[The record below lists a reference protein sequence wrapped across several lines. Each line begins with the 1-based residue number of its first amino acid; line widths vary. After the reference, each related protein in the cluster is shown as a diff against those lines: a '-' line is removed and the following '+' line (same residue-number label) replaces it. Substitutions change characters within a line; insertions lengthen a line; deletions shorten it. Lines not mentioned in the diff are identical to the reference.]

1 MLPLPLR
8 QLIPYQHHKAKEK
21 MTKLVTDKFKTHMAA
36 QFIESVSES
45 SNSLYYVFTG
55 ETLPF
60 TDDNTPPAPTDS
72 TFGVHNDVY
81 DNLLF
86 GKKISASDVK
96 HMIRRVNWQ
105 SGNTYSAYSYT
116 STSQATDNFYAI
128 SEESGNYAVFKCL
141 DNNGGAAANDQP
153 LFSETAADD
162 EFYQTNDKYVWKLMY
177 NISASDWSKF
187 ATNDF
192 APVIPDANVS
202 ANAVS
207 GSIEAIIINNGGA
220 RYNAHANGTFKE
232 ISVAGNTLIHGLQSE
247 NVTLSANTDFYKN
260 STIYIRSGTGSGQAR
275 NISEY
280 IVTGSERRVLINP
293 AFTTLPDT
301 TSVFEIGPALTIKGD
316 GDDAVVIATIDTTAN
331 SIATIEIVNRGS
343 GYSFA
348 DVIISSNGDNTVAAN
363 LTPSLSPPGG
373 HGSDVINELYASR
386 AGVSVTYAN
395 NESNTIPTTN
405 DYRSVGILKDPLF
418 ANVELTL
425 TTSTASSFLDGETVI
440 HYVPQSSNMLLRS
453 YTYTLSRYQTL
464 TVNTSTM
471 TGFTTG
477 KKISSDTKGA
487 EIIASSANTI
497 HIRLNEGSAAF
508 IASDMI
514 GNNTITETVSSVSA
528 AQPPVVVTASAH
540 GLANGAAVSFHDLNG
555 TALDDDDA
563 ATVYYV
569 KPLNTTAF
577 SVFVDSGLATPF
589 DNSGNTT
596 ASSGFVT
603 NGLEIKDIHLAVFTH
618 TGTNVPISGKDDA
631 GNAFGFSSNLPL
643 TSIAKRN
650 TLDVA
655 HTKNTTAVTLTD
667 ITLVP
672 ASDVI
677 TIEVYTSAE
686 TVTLPDY
693 IGRTTAEVS
702 NRTGDVLRLR
712 NIRGDFATGHKI
724 KGLTSGTIAEIEAI
738 DRSFTTFNQ
747 LTEMAVQIVDV
758 GIGDVAKGV
767 SDTGFAIDQ
776 FVTQDQ
782 GTAGPVQNPDD
793 GTTYAH
799 GTVFAVSN
807 TITRFVDSVTA
818 ANPAVVKTTVAHGY
832 SNGMV
837 ATFSSLNGSIFANTI
852 PTYYIGTINT
862 TAFSVY
868 SDAALSTA
876 IDNSANSAANTGTII
891 GSGIGSLGANAYR
904 TFFLSNVKGIF
915 GVSDDAS
922 GVANTFVSNTANGGT
937 GASAKITSRID
948 GDLVDNSGEVIYI
961 ENMSPIARSN
971 DQSEKVRIILEF

>member
-1 MLPLPLR
+1 
-8 QLIPYQHHKAKEK
+8 
-21 MTKLVTDKFKTHMAA
+21 MAA

-60 TDDNTPPAPTDS
+60 ADDNVPPVPTNS

-86 GKKISASDVK
+86 GKKIASDDVK

-105 SGNTYSAYSYT
+105 SGNTYPAYSYA
-116 STSQATDNFYAI
+116 STTLETDNFYAI

-141 DNNGGAAANDQP
+141 DNNGGVAANDQP

-192 APVIPDANVS
+192 APVIPNANVS
-202 ANAVS
+202 ANAVN
-207 GSIEAIIINNGGA
+207 GSIEAIIINSGGA

-232 ISVAGNTLIHGLQSE
+232 ISVAGNTLIHGLQSSST
-247 NVTLSANTDFYKN
+247 TLSANTDFYKN
-260 STIYIRSGTGSGQAR
+260 STLYVRSGTGAGQAR

-301 TSVFEIGPALTIKGD
+301 TSVFEIAPGLTIKGD
-316 GDDAVVIATIDTTAN
+316 GDDAVAIATIDTTAN
-331 SIATIEIVNRGS
+331 SISTVEIVNRGS

-348 DVIISSNGDNTVAAN
+348 DVIISSNGDSTVAAN

-373 HGSDVINELYASR
+373 HGSDAINELYASR
-386 AGVSVTYAN
+386 AGISVTYAN

-405 DYRSVGILKDPLF
+405 DYRSVGIIKDPLF

-440 HYVPQSSNMLLRS
+440 HYVPQSSNTLLRS
-453 YTYTLSRYQTL
+453 YSYTLSRYQTL

-477 KKISSDTKGA
+477 NKISSDAKGA

-508 IASDMI
+508 AVSDMI
-514 GNNTITETVSSVSA
+514 GNNTITETVSSISA

-540 GLANGAAVSFHDLNG
+540 GLANAAAVSFHDLNG

-569 KPLNTTAF
+569 KPSNTTAF
-577 SVFVDSGLATPF
+577 SVFTDTGLATPF

-603 NGLEIKDIHLAVFTH
+603 NGLEVKDIHLASFTH
-618 TGTNVPISGKDDA
+618 TGNNDPISGKDDA

-650 TLDVA
+650 TLAVA
-655 HTKNTTAVTLTD
+655 HTKTTTAATLTD

-677 TIEVYTSAE
+677 EIEIYTSAE

-702 NRTGDVLRLR
+702 NRAGDVLRLR

-724 KGLTSGTIAEIEAI
+724 KGLTSGIEAEIEAI

-747 LTEMAVQIVDV
+747 LTEMAVQIVDA
-758 GIGDVAKGV
+758 GTGDPGVAN
-767 SDTGFAIDQ
+767 TGFTIDQ

-782 GTAGPVQNPDD
+782 GTAGPVQT
-793 GTTYAH
+793 GTTTYAH

-837 ATFSSLNGSIFANTI
+837 AAFSSLNGSIFANTVPI
-852 PTYYIGTINT
+852 YYIGTINT

-876 IDNSANSAANTGTII
+876 FDNSANSAANTGTII
-891 GSGIGSLGANAYR
+891 ASGIGTVGASAYR

-915 GVSDDAS
+915 GVSDDAA
-922 GVANTFVSNTANGGT
+922 GVVNTFVSNTASGGT

-961 ENMSPIARSN
+961 ENMSPVARSD

>member
-1 MLPLPLR
+1 
-8 QLIPYQHHKAKEK
+8 
-21 MTKLVTDKFKTHMAA
+21 MAA

-60 TDDNTPPAPTDS
+60 ADDNVPPVPTNS

-86 GKKISASDVK
+86 GKKIASDDVK

-105 SGNTYSAYSYT
+105 SGNTYPAYSYA
-116 STSQATDNFYAI
+116 STTLETDNFYAI

-141 DNNGGAAANDQP
+141 DNNGGVAANDQP

-192 APVIPDANVS
+192 APVIPNANVS

-207 GSIEAIIINNGGA
+207 GSIEAIIINSGGA

-232 ISVAGNTLIHGLQSE
+232 ISVAGNTLIHGLQSSS
-247 NVTLSANTDFYKN
+247 VTLSANTDFYKN
-260 STIYIRSGTGSGQAR
+260 STLYVRSGTGAGQAR

-301 TSVFEIGPALTIKGD
+301 TSVFEIAPGLTIKGD
-316 GDDAVVIATIDTTAN
+316 GDDAVAIATIDTTAN
-331 SIATIEIVNRGS
+331 SISTVEIVNRGS

-348 DVIISSNGDNTVAAN
+348 DVIISSNGDSTVAAN

-373 HGSDVINELYASR
+373 HGSDAINELYASR
-386 AGVSVTYAN
+386 AGISVTYAN

-405 DYRSVGILKDPLF
+405 DYRSVGIIKDPLF

-440 HYVPQSSNMLLRS
+440 HYVPQSSNTLLRS
-453 YTYTLSRYQTL
+453 YSYTLSRYQTL

-477 KKISSDTKGA
+477 NKISSDTKGA

-508 IASDMI
+508 AVSDMI
-514 GNNTITETVSSVSA
+514 GNNTITETVSSISA

-540 GLANGAAVSFHDLNG
+540 GLANAAAVSFHDLNG

-569 KPLNTTAF
+569 KPSNTTAF
-577 SVFVDSGLATPF
+577 SVFTDTGLATPF

-603 NGLEIKDIHLAVFTH
+603 NGLEVKDIHLASFTH
-618 TGTNVPISGKDDA
+618 TGNNDPISGKDDA

-650 TLDVA
+650 TLAVA
-655 HTKNTTAVTLTD
+655 HTKTTTAATLTD

-677 TIEVYTSAE
+677 EIEIYTSAE

-702 NRTGDVLRLR
+702 NRAGDVLRLR

-724 KGLTSGTIAEIEAI
+724 KGLTSGIEAEIEAI

-747 LTEMAVQIVDV
+747 LTEMAVQIVDA
-758 GIGDVAKGV
+758 GTGDPGVAN
-767 SDTGFAIDQ
+767 TGFTIDQ

-782 GTAGPVQNPDD
+782 GTAGPVQT
-793 GTTYAH
+793 GTTTYAH

-837 ATFSSLNGSIFANTI
+837 AAFSSLNGSIFANTVPI
-852 PTYYIGTINT
+852 YYIGTINT

-876 IDNSANSAANTGTII
+876 FDNSANSAANTGTII
-891 GSGIGSLGANAYR
+891 ASGIGTVGASAYR

-915 GVSDDAS
+915 GVSDDAA
-922 GVANTFVSNTANGGT
+922 GVVNTFVSNTASGGT

-961 ENMSPIARSN
+961 ENMSPVARSD

>member
-1 MLPLPLR
+1 
-8 QLIPYQHHKAKEK
+8 
-21 MTKLVTDKFKTHMAA
+21 MAA

-60 TDDNTPPAPTDS
+60 ADDNVPPVPTNS

-86 GKKISASDVK
+86 GKKIASDDVK

-105 SGNTYSAYSYT
+105 SGNTYPAYSYA
-116 STSQATDNFYAI
+116 STSQATDNFYVI

-202 ANAVS
+202 ANAVN
-207 GSIEAIIINNGGA
+207 GSIEAIIINSGGA

-232 ISVAGNTLIHGLQSE
+232 ISVAGNTLIHGLQSSS
-247 NVTLSANTDFYKN
+247 VTLSANTDFYKN
-260 STIYIRSGTGSGQAR
+260 STLYVRSGTGAGQAT
-275 NISEY
+275 NVSEY

-316 GDDAVVIATIDTTAN
+316 GDDAVAIATIDTTAN
-331 SIATIEIVNRGS
+331 SISTVEIVNRGS

-348 DVIISSNGDNTVAAN
+348 DVIISSNGDSTVAAN

-386 AGVSVTYAN
+386 AGISVTYAN

-405 DYRSVGILKDPLF
+405 DYRSVGIIKDPLF

-440 HYVPQSSNMLLRS
+440 HYVPQSSNTLLRS
-453 YTYTLSRYQTL
+453 YSYTLSRYQTL

-477 KKISSDTKGA
+477 NKISSDAKGA

-508 IASDMI
+508 AASDMI
-514 GNNTITETVSSVSA
+514 GNNTITETVSSISA

-540 GLANGAAVSFHDLNG
+540 GLANAAAVSFHDLNG

-569 KPLNTTAF
+569 KPSNTTAF
-577 SVFVDSGLATPF
+577 SVFTDTGLATPF
-589 DNSGNTT
+589 DNSGNTA

-603 NGLEIKDIHLAVFTH
+603 SGQEIKDIHLAVFTH
-618 TGTNVPISGKDDA
+618 TGNNDPISGKDDA

-650 TLDVA
+650 TLAVA
-655 HTKNTTAVTLTD
+655 HTKTTTAATLTD

-677 TIEVYTSAE
+677 EIEIYTSAE

-702 NRTGDVLRLR
+702 NRAGDVLRLR

-724 KGLTSGTIAEIEAI
+724 KGLTSGIEAEIEAI

-747 LTEMAVQIVDV
+747 LTEMAVQIVDA
-758 GIGDVAKGV
+758 GTGDPGVAN
-767 SDTGFAIDQ
+767 TGFTIDQ

-782 GTAGPVQNPDD
+782 GTAGPVQT
-793 GTTYAH
+793 GTTTYAH

-837 ATFSSLNGSIFANTI
+837 AAFSSLNGSIFANTVPI
-852 PTYYIGTINT
+852 YYIGTINT

-876 IDNSANSAANTGTII
+876 FDNSANSAANTGTII
-891 GSGIGSLGANAYR
+891 ASGIGTVGASAYR

-915 GVSDDAS
+915 GVSDDAA
-922 GVANTFVSNTANGGT
+922 GVVNTFVSNTASGGT

-961 ENMSPIARSN
+961 ENMSPVARSD

>member
-1 MLPLPLR
+1 MLPLLLR
-8 QLIPYQHHKAKEK
+8 QLIPYPHHKAKKK
-21 MTKLVTDKFKTHMAA
+21 MTKLVTNKFKTHMAA

-60 TDDNTPPAPTDS
+60 ADDSTPPVPTNS

-86 GKKISASDVK
+86 GKKIASDDVK

-105 SGNTYSAYSYT
+105 SGNTYPAYSYV
-116 STSQATDNFYAI
+116 STSQATDNFYVI

-192 APVIPDANVS
+192 APVIPNANVS

-207 GSIEAIIINNGGA
+207 GSIEAIIINSGGA

-232 ISVAGNTLIHGLQSE
+232 ISVAGNTLIHGLQSSS
-247 NVTLSANTDFYKN
+247 VTLSANTDFYKN
-260 STIYIRSGTGSGQAR
+260 STLYVRSGTGAGQAT
-275 NISEY
+275 NVSEY

-331 SIATIEIVNRGS
+331 SISTVEIVNRGS

-348 DVIISSNGDNTVAAN
+348 DVIISSNGDSTVAAN

-386 AGVSVTYAN
+386 AGISVTYAN

-405 DYRSVGILKDPLF
+405 DYRSVGIIKDPLF

-440 HYVPQSSNMLLRS
+440 HYVPQSSNTLLRS
-453 YTYTLSRYQTL
+453 YSYTLSRYQTL

-477 KKISSDTKGA
+477 NKISSDAKGA

-508 IASDMI
+508 AASDMI
-514 GNNTITETVSSVSA
+514 GNNTITETVSSISA

-540 GLANGAAVSFHDLNG
+540 GLANAAAVSFHDLNG

-569 KPLNTTAF
+569 KPSNTTAF
-577 SVFVDSGLATPF
+577 SVYTDTGLATPF

-603 NGLEIKDIHLAVFTH
+603 NGLEVKDIHLAAFTH
-618 TGTNVPISGKDDA
+618 TGNNDPISGKDDG

-650 TLDVA
+650 TLAVA
-655 HTKNTTAVTLTD
+655 HTKTTTAATLTD

-677 TIEVYTSAE
+677 EIEIYTSAE
-686 TVTLPDY
+686 TVILPDY

-702 NRTGDVLRLR
+702 NRAGDVLRLR

-724 KGLTSGTIAEIEAI
+724 KGLTSGIEAEIEAI

-747 LTEMAVQIVDV
+747 LTEMAVQIVDA
-758 GIGDVAKGV
+758 GTGDPGVAN
-767 SDTGFAIDQ
+767 TGFTIDQ

-782 GTAGPVQNPDD
+782 GIAGPVQADD

-807 TITRFVDSVTA
+807 TITRFVNSITV

-837 ATFSSLNGSIFANTI
+837 AAFSSLNGSIFANTVPI
-852 PTYYIGTINT
+852 YYIGTINT

-876 IDNSANSAANTGTII
+876 FDNSANSAANTGTII
-891 GSGIGSLGANAYR
+891 ASGIGTVGASAYR

-915 GVSDDAS
+915 GVSDDAA
-922 GVANTFVSNTANGGT
+922 GVVNTFVSNTASGGT

-961 ENMSPIARSN
+961 ENMSPVARSD

>member
-1 MLPLPLR
+1 
-8 QLIPYQHHKAKEK
+8 
-21 MTKLVTDKFKTHMAA
+21 MAA

-60 TDDNTPPAPTDS
+60 ADDNVPPVPTNS

-86 GKKISASDVK
+86 GKKIASDDVK

-105 SGNTYSAYSYT
+105 SGNTYPAYSYA
-116 STSQATDNFYAI
+116 STTLETDNFYAI

-202 ANAVS
+202 ANAVN
-207 GSIEAIIINNGGA
+207 GSIEAIIINSGGA

-232 ISVAGNTLIHGLQSE
+232 ISVAGNTLIHGLQSSS
-247 NVTLSANTDFYKN
+247 VTLSANTDFYKN
-260 STIYIRSGTGSGQAR
+260 STLYVRSGTGAGQAT
-275 NISEY
+275 NVSEY

-316 GDDAVVIATIDTTAN
+316 GDDAVAIATIDTTAN
-331 SIATIEIVNRGS
+331 SISTVEIVNRGS

-348 DVIISSNGDNTVAAN
+348 DVIISSNGDSTVAAN

-373 HGSDVINELYASR
+373 HGSDAINELYASR
-386 AGVSVTYAN
+386 AGISVTYAN

-405 DYRSVGILKDPLF
+405 DYRSVGIIKDPLF

-440 HYVPQSSNMLLRS
+440 HYVPQSSNTLLRS
-453 YTYTLSRYQTL
+453 YSYTLSRYQTL

-477 KKISSDTKGA
+477 NKISSDAKGA

-508 IASDMI
+508 AASDMI
-514 GNNTITETVSSVSA
+514 GNNTITETVSSISA

-540 GLANGAAVSFHDLNG
+540 GLANAAAVSFHDLNG

-569 KPLNTTAF
+569 KPSNTTAF
-577 SVFVDSGLATPF
+577 SVYTDTGLATPF
-589 DNSGNTT
+589 DNSGNTA

-603 NGLEIKDIHLAVFTH
+603 SGQEIKDIHLAVFTH
-618 TGTNVPISGKDDA
+618 TGNNDPISGKDDA

-650 TLDVA
+650 TLAVA
-655 HTKNTTAVTLTD
+655 HTKTTTAATLTD

-677 TIEVYTSAE
+677 EIEIYTSAE

-702 NRTGDVLRLR
+702 NRAGDVLRLR

-724 KGLTSGTIAEIEAI
+724 KGLTSGIEAEIEAI

-747 LTEMAVQIVDV
+747 LTEMAVQIVDA
-758 GIGDVAKGV
+758 GTGNPGVAN
-767 SDTGFAIDQ
+767 TGFTIDQ

-782 GTAGPVQNPDD
+782 GTAGPVQT
-793 GTTYAH
+793 GTTTYAH

-837 ATFSSLNGSIFANTI
+837 AAFSSLNGSIFANTVPI
-852 PTYYIGTINT
+852 YYIGTINT

-868 SDAALSTA
+868 SDAELSTA
-876 IDNSANSAANTGTII
+876 INNSANSAANTGTII
-891 GSGIGSLGANAYR
+891 ASGIGTVGASAYR

-915 GVSDDAS
+915 GVSDDAA
-922 GVANTFVSNTANGGT
+922 GVVNTFVSNTASGGT

-961 ENMSPIARSN
+961 ENMSPVARSD

>member
-8 QLIPYQHHKAKEK
+8 QLIPYPHHKAKKK

-86 GKKISASDVK
+86 GKKIASDDVK
-96 HMIRRVNWQ
+96 HMIRRINWQ

-177 NISASDWSKF
+177 NISAADWSKF

-192 APVIPDANVS
+192 APVILDANVS

-207 GSIEAIIINNGGA
+207 GSIEAIIINSGGA
-220 RYNAHANGTFKE
+220 NYNAHANGTFKE
-232 ISVAGNTLIHGLQSE
+232 ISVAGNTLLHALESSS
-247 NVTLSANTDFYKN
+247 VTLSANTDFYKN
-260 STIYIRSGTGSGQAR
+260 SVIYVRSGTGAGQAR
-275 NISEY
+275 NIGEY
-280 IVTGSERRVLINP
+280 IVTGSERRVLLTN

-301 TSVFEIGPALTIKGD
+301 SSVFEIGPALTVKGD
-316 GDDAVVIATIDTTAN
+316 GDDAVAIATIDTSAN
-331 SIATIEIVNRGS
+331 SISTVEIVNRGS

-348 DVIISSNGDNTVAAN
+348 DVIISSNGDSITAAN

-373 HGSDVINELYASR
+373 HGSDAINELYASR

-405 DYRSVGILKDPLF
+405 DYRSVGIIKDPLF

-440 HYVPQSSNMLLRS
+440 HYVPQSSNTLLRS

-471 TGFTTG
+471 TGFTAG
-477 KKISSDTKGA
+477 NRISADTKGGM
-487 EIIASSANTI
+487 IIGSAANTI
-497 HIRLNEGSAAF
+497 HVRLNEGSAAF
-508 IASDMI
+508 ATSDMI
-514 GNNTITETVSSVSA
+514 GNNTITETVSSISA
-528 AQPPVVVTASAH
+528 ATPPVVVTASAH
-540 GLANGAAVSFHDLNG
+540 GFTNAAAISFHDLNG

-563 ATVYYV
+563 ATVYYA
-569 KPLNTTAF
+569 KPSNTTAF
-577 SVFVDSGLATPF
+577 SVYTDTGLSTPF
-589 DNSGNTT
+589 NNSGNTT

-603 NGLEIKDIHLAVFTH
+603 NGLEIKDIQLVAFTH
-618 TGTNVPISGKDDA
+618 TGNNDPISGRDDA
-631 GNAFGFSSNLPL
+631 NNTFGFSSNLPL

-650 TLDVA
+650 GVAVA
-655 HTKNTTAVTLTD
+655 HTKTTTAATLTD

-677 TIEVYTSAE
+677 TVEVYTSAE
-686 TVTLPDY
+686 TVTLPDF
-693 IGRTTAEVS
+693 IGRTTGEVS
-702 NRTGDVLRLR
+702 NRAGDVLRLR

-724 KGLTSGTIAEIEAI
+724 KGLTSGIEAEIEAI

-758 GIGDVAKGV
+758 GTGDTGVAN
-767 SDTGFAIDQ
+767 TGFAIDQ

-782 GTAGPVQNPDD
+782 GTAGPVQAAD
-793 GTTYAH
+793 GSTFAH
-799 GTVFAVSN
+799 GLIFAVSN
-807 TITRFVDSVTA
+807 TITRFVDSITA

-837 ATFSSLNGSIFANTI
+837 ATFSSLNGSVFANTV
-852 PTYYIGTINT
+852 PVYYIGTINT

-891 GSGIGSLGANAYR
+891 GSGIGTVGASAYR
-904 TFFLSNVKGIF
+904 TFFLSNVKGTF

-922 GVANTFVSNTANGGT
+922 GVVNTFVSNTANGGT

>member
-1 MLPLPLR
+1 
-8 QLIPYQHHKAKEK
+8 
-21 MTKLVTDKFKTHMAA
+21 MAA

-60 TDDNTPPAPTDS
+60 ADDNVPPVPTNS

-86 GKKISASDVK
+86 GKKIASDDVK

-105 SGNTYSAYSYT
+105 SGNTYPAYSYA
-116 STSQATDNFYAI
+116 STTLETDNFYAI

-192 APVIPDANVS
+192 APVIPNANVS

-207 GSIEAIIINNGGA
+207 GSIEAIIINSGGA

-232 ISVAGNTLIHGLQSE
+232 ISVAGNTLIHGLQSSS
-247 NVTLSANTDFYKN
+247 VTLSANTDFYKN
-260 STIYIRSGTGSGQAR
+260 STLYVRSGTGAGQAR

-301 TSVFEIGPALTIKGD
+301 TSVFEIAPGLTIKGD
-316 GDDAVVIATIDTTAN
+316 GDDAVAIATIDTTAN
-331 SIATIEIVNRGS
+331 SISTVEIVNRGS

-348 DVIISSNGDNTVAAN
+348 DVIISSNGDSTVAAN

-373 HGSDVINELYASR
+373 HGSDAINELYASR
-386 AGVSVTYAN
+386 AGISVTYAN

-405 DYRSVGILKDPLF
+405 DYRSVGIIKDPLF

-440 HYVPQSSNMLLRS
+440 HYVPQSSNTLLRS
-453 YTYTLSRYQTL
+453 YSYTLSRYQTL

-477 KKISSDTKGA
+477 NKISSDAKGA

-508 IASDMI
+508 AASDMI
-514 GNNTITETVSSVSA
+514 GNNTITETVSSISA

-540 GLANGAAVSFHDLNG
+540 GLANAAAVSFHDLNG

-569 KPLNTTAF
+569 KPSNTTAF
-577 SVFVDSGLATPF
+577 SVFTDTGLATPF
-589 DNSGNTT
+589 DNIGNTT

-603 NGLEIKDIHLAVFTH
+603 NGLEVKDIHLAAFTH
-618 TGTNVPISGKDDA
+618 TGNNDPISGKDDA

-650 TLDVA
+650 TLAVA
-655 HTKNTTAVTLTD
+655 HTKTTTAATLTD

-677 TIEVYTSAE
+677 EIEIYTSAE

-702 NRTGDVLRLR
+702 NRAGDVLRLR

-724 KGLTSGTIAEIEAI
+724 KGLTSGIEAEIEAI

-747 LTEMAVQIVDV
+747 LTEMAVQIVDA
-758 GIGDVAKGV
+758 GTGDPGVAN
-767 SDTGFAIDQ
+767 TGFTIDQ

-782 GTAGPVQNPDD
+782 GTAGPVQT
-793 GTTYAH
+793 GTTTYAH

-837 ATFSSLNGSIFANTI
+837 AAFSSLNGSIFANTVPI
-852 PTYYIGTINT
+852 YYIGTINT

-876 IDNSANSAANTGTII
+876 FDNSANSAANTGTII
-891 GSGIGSLGANAYR
+891 ASGIGTVGASAYR

-915 GVSDDAS
+915 GVSDDAA
-922 GVANTFVSNTANGGT
+922 GVVNTFVSNTASGGT

-961 ENMSPIARSN
+961 ENMSPVARSD

>member
-1 MLPLPLR
+1 
-8 QLIPYQHHKAKEK
+8 
-21 MTKLVTDKFKTHMAA
+21 MAA

-60 TDDNTPPAPTDS
+60 ADDNVPPVPTNS

-86 GKKISASDVK
+86 GKKIASDDVK

-105 SGNTYSAYSYT
+105 SGNTYPAYSYA
-116 STSQATDNFYAI
+116 STTLETDNFYAI

-202 ANAVS
+202 ANAVN
-207 GSIEAIIINNGGA
+207 GSIEAIIINSGGA

-232 ISVAGNTLIHGLQSE
+232 ISVAGNTLIHGLQSSS
-247 NVTLSANTDFYKN
+247 VTLSANTDFYKN
-260 STIYIRSGTGSGQAR
+260 STLYVRSGTGAGQAR

-301 TSVFEIGPALTIKGD
+301 TSVFEIAPGLTIKGD
-316 GDDAVVIATIDTTAN
+316 GDDAVAIATIDTTAN
-331 SIATIEIVNRGS
+331 SISTVEIVNRGS

-348 DVIISSNGDNTVAAN
+348 DVIISSNGDSTVAAN

-373 HGSDVINELYASR
+373 HGFDAINELYASR
-386 AGVSVTYAN
+386 AGISVTYAN

-405 DYRSVGILKDPLF
+405 DYRSVGIIKDPLF

-440 HYVPQSSNMLLRS
+440 HYVPQSSNTLLRS
-453 YTYTLSRYQTL
+453 YSYTLSRYQTL

-477 KKISSDTKGA
+477 NKISSDAKGA

-508 IASDMI
+508 TASDMI
-514 GNNTITETVSSVSA
+514 GNNTITETVSSISA

-540 GLANGAAVSFHDLNG
+540 GLANAAAVSFHDLNG

-569 KPLNTTAF
+569 KPSNTTAF
-577 SVFVDSGLATPF
+577 SVFTDTGLATPF
-589 DNSGNTT
+589 DNSGNTA

-603 NGLEIKDIHLAVFTH
+603 SGQEIKDIHLAVFTH
-618 TGTNVPISGKDDA
+618 TGNNDPISGKDDA

-650 TLDVA
+650 TLAVA
-655 HTKNTTAVTLTD
+655 HTKTTTAATLTD

-677 TIEVYTSAE
+677 EIEIYTSAE

-702 NRTGDVLRLR
+702 NRAGDVLRLR

-747 LTEMAVQIVDV
+747 LTEMAVQIVDA
-758 GIGDVAKGV
+758 GTGDPGVAN
-767 SDTGFAIDQ
+767 TGFTIDQ

-782 GTAGPVQNPDD
+782 GTAGPVQTAD

-837 ATFSSLNGSIFANTI
+837 AAFSSLNGSIFANTVPI
-852 PTYYIGTINT
+852 YYIGTINT

-876 IDNSANSAANTGTII
+876 FDNSANSAANTGTII
-891 GSGIGSLGANAYR
+891 ASGIGTVGASAYR
-904 TFFLSNVKGIF
+904 TFFLSNVKGTF
-915 GVSDDAS
+915 GVSDDAA
-922 GVANTFVSNTANGGT
+922 GVVNTFVSNTASGGT

-961 ENMSPIARSN
+961 ENMSPVARSD

>member
-1 MLPLPLR
+1 
-8 QLIPYQHHKAKEK
+8 

-81 DNLLF
+81 DNILF
-86 GKKISASDVK
+86 GKKITPSDVK

-105 SGNTYSAYSYT
+105 SGSIYPAYNYT
-116 STSQATDNFYAI
+116 SITQATDDFYVI

-141 DNNGGAAANDQP
+141 DNNGGAAATDQP

-187 ATNDF
+187 ATNGF
-192 APVIPDANVS
+192 APVIPNANVS
-202 ANAVS
+202 ANAVN
-207 GSIEAIIINNGGA
+207 GSIEAIIINSGGA

-232 ISVAGNTLIHGLQSE
+232 ISVAGNTLIHGLQSSS
-247 NVTLSANTDFYKN
+247 VTLSADTDFYKN
-260 STIYIRSGTGSGQAR
+260 STLYVRSGTGAGQAR

-301 TSVFEIGPALTIKGD
+301 TSVFEIAPGLTIKGD
-316 GDDAVVIATIDTTAN
+316 GDDAVAIATIDTTAN
-331 SIATIEIVNRGS
+331 SISTVEIVNRGS

-348 DVIISSNGDNTVAAN
+348 DVIISSNGDSTVAAN

-440 HYVPQSSNMLLRS
+440 HYVPQSSNILLRS
-453 YTYTLSRYQTL
+453 YSYTLSRYQTL

-477 KKISSDTKGA
+477 NKISSDAKGA

-508 IASDMI
+508 TASDMI

-528 AQPPVVVTASAH
+528 AEPPVVVTASAH

-555 TALDDDDA
+555 TALDDEA
-563 ATVYYV
+563 ATVYYI
-569 KPLNTTAF
+569 KPSSTTAF
-577 SVFVDSGLATPF
+577 SVYIDSGLSTAF

-596 ASSGFVT
+596 ATSGFVT
-603 NGLEIKDIHLAVFTH
+603 SGQEILDIQAVEFTH
-618 TGTNVPISGKDDA
+618 TGSNAPISGKDDA

-650 TLDVA
+650 TLAVA
-655 HTKNTTAVTLTD
+655 HTTTSATATLTD

-677 TIEVYTSAE
+677 EIEVYTSTE

-702 NRTGDVLRLR
+702 NRAGDVLRLR

-747 LTEMAVQIVDV
+747 LTEMAVQIIDV
-758 GIGDVAKGV
+758 GVGDVAKGV
-767 SDTGFAIDQ
+767 GDTGFTIDQ

-782 GTAGPVQNPDD
+782 GSGGPVQNPVD

-837 ATFSSLNGSIFANTI
+837 ATFNNLNGSIFANTI
-852 PTYYIGTINT
+852 PTYYVGTINT

-876 IDNSANSAANTGTII
+876 FDNSANSAASTGTII
-891 GSGIGSLGANAYR
+891 ASGIGTVGASAYR

-915 GVSDDAS
+915 GVSDDAA
-922 GVANTFVSNTANGGT
+922 GVVNTFVSNTASGGT

-961 ENMSPIARSN
+961 ENMSPVARSD

>member
-1 MLPLPLR
+1 
-8 QLIPYQHHKAKEK
+8 
-21 MTKLVTDKFKTHMAA
+21 MAA

-60 TDDNTPPAPTDS
+60 ADDTVPPVPTNS

-86 GKKISASDVK
+86 GKKITSDDVK
-96 HMIRRVNWQ
+96 HMIRRINWQ

-153 LFSETAADD
+153 LFSETSASD
-162 EFYQTNDKYVWKLMY
+162 EFYQTNDKYVWKFMY
-177 NISASDWSKF
+177 NISAADWSKF

-207 GSIEAIIINNGGA
+207 GSIESIIINSGGA
-220 RYNAHANGTFKE
+220 NYNAHANGTFKE
-232 ISVAGNTLIHGLQSE
+232 ISVAGNTLIHGLESSS
-247 NVTLSANTDFYKN
+247 VTLSANTDFYKN
-260 STIYIRSGTGSGQAR
+260 SVIYVRSGTGAGQAR
-275 NISEY
+275 KISEY
-280 IVTGSERRVLINP
+280 IVTGSERRVLLTS

-301 TSVFEIGPALTIKGD
+301 SSVFEIAPAITVKGD
-316 GDDAVVIATIDTTAN
+316 GDNAVAVATIDTSAN
-331 SIATIEIVNRGS
+331 SISTVEIVNRGS

-348 DVIISSNGDNTVAAN
+348 DVIISSNGDSITAAN

-373 HGSDVINELYASR
+373 HGSDAINELYASR
-386 AGVSVTYAN
+386 AGISVTYAN

-405 DYRSVGILKDPLF
+405 DYRSVGIIKDPLF

-440 HYVPQSSNMLLRS
+440 HYIPQSSNTLLRS
-453 YTYTLSRYQTL
+453 YSYTLSRYQTL

-477 KKISSDTKGA
+477 NRISADTKGGM
-487 EIIASSANTI
+487 IIGSAANTI
-497 HIRLNEGSAAF
+497 HVRLNEGSAAF
-508 IASDMI
+508 AASDMI
-514 GNNTITETVSSVSA
+514 GNNTITETVSSISA

-540 GLANGAAVSFHDLNG
+540 GLANAAAVSFHDLNG

-569 KPLNTTAF
+569 KPSNTTAF
-577 SVFVDSGLATPF
+577 SVYTDTGLATPF

-603 NGLEIKDIHLAVFTH
+603 NGLEVKDIHLAAFTH
-618 TGTNVPISGKDDA
+618 TGNNDPISGKDDA
-631 GNAFGFSSNLPL
+631 GNVFGFSSNLPL

-650 TLDVA
+650 SLAVA
-655 HTKNTTAVTLTD
+655 HTKTTTAATLTD

-677 TIEVYTSAE
+677 EIEVYTSTE
-686 TVTLPDY
+686 TITLPDY
-693 IGRTTAEVS
+693 IGRTTGEVS
-702 NRTGDVLRLR
+702 NRAGDVLRLR
-712 NIRGDFATGHKI
+712 NIRGDFATGYKI
-724 KGLTSGTIAEIEAI
+724 KGLTSGIEAEIEAI

-747 LTEMAVQIVDV
+747 LTEMAVQIVDA
-758 GIGDVAKGV
+758 GTGDPGVAN
-767 SDTGFAIDQ
+767 TGFTIDQ

-782 GTAGPVQNPDD
+782 GTAGPVQT
-793 GTTYAH
+793 GTTTYAH

-837 ATFSSLNGSIFANTI
+837 AAFSSLNGSVFANTV
-852 PTYYIGTINT
+852 PVYYIGTINT

-868 SDAALSTA
+868 SDASLSTA

-891 GSGIGSLGANAYR
+891 GSGIGTVGASAYR
-904 TFFLSNVKGIF
+904 TFFLSNVKGTF
-915 GVSDDAS
+915 GVSDDAA
-922 GVANTFVSNTANGGT
+922 GVVNTFVSNTASGGT

-961 ENMSPIARSN
+961 ENMSPVSRSD

>member
-1 MLPLPLR
+1 
-8 QLIPYQHHKAKEK
+8 
-21 MTKLVTDKFKTHMAA
+21 MAA

-60 TDDNTPPAPTDS
+60 ADDNVPPVPTNS

-86 GKKISASDVK
+86 GKKIASDDVK

-105 SGNTYSAYSYT
+105 SGNTYPAYSYA
-116 STSQATDNFYAI
+116 STTLETDNFYAI

-141 DNNGGAAANDQP
+141 DNNGGVAANDQP

-192 APVIPDANVS
+192 APVIPNANVS

-207 GSIEAIIINNGGA
+207 GSIEAIIINSGGA

-232 ISVAGNTLIHGLQSE
+232 ISVAGNTLIHGLQSSST
-247 NVTLSANTDFYKN
+247 TLSANTDFYKN
-260 STIYIRSGTGSGQAR
+260 STLYVRSGTGAGQAR

-301 TSVFEIGPALTIKGD
+301 TSVFEIAPGLTIKGD
-316 GDDAVVIATIDTTAN
+316 GDDAVAIATIDTTAN
-331 SIATIEIVNRGS
+331 SISTVEIVNRGS

-348 DVIISSNGDNTVAAN
+348 DVIISSNGDSTVAAN

-373 HGSDVINELYASR
+373 HGSDAINELYASR
-386 AGVSVTYAN
+386 AGISVTYAN

-405 DYRSVGILKDPLF
+405 DYRSVGIIKDPLF

-440 HYVPQSSNMLLRS
+440 HYVPQSSNTLLRS
-453 YTYTLSRYQTL
+453 YSYTLSRYQTL

-477 KKISSDTKGA
+477 NKISSDAKGA

-508 IASDMI
+508 AVSDMI
-514 GNNTITETVSSVSA
+514 GNNTITETVSSISA

-540 GLANGAAVSFHDLNG
+540 GLANAAAVSFHDLNG

-569 KPLNTTAF
+569 KPSNTTAF
-577 SVFVDSGLATPF
+577 SVFTDTGLATPF

-603 NGLEIKDIHLAVFTH
+603 NGLEVKDIHLASFTH
-618 TGTNVPISGKDDA
+618 TGNNDPISGKDDA

-650 TLDVA
+650 TLAVA
-655 HTKNTTAVTLTD
+655 HTKTTTAATLTD

-677 TIEVYTSAE
+677 EIEIYTSAE

-702 NRTGDVLRLR
+702 NRAGDVLRLR

-724 KGLTSGTIAEIEAI
+724 KGLTSGIEAEIEAI

-747 LTEMAVQIVDV
+747 LTEMAVQIVDA
-758 GIGDVAKGV
+758 GTGDPGVAN
-767 SDTGFAIDQ
+767 TGFTIDQ

-782 GTAGPVQNPDD
+782 GTAGPVQT
-793 GTTYAH
+793 GTTTYAH

-837 ATFSSLNGSIFANTI
+837 AAFSSLNGSIFANTVPI
-852 PTYYIGTINT
+852 YYIGTINT

-876 IDNSANSAANTGTII
+876 FDNSANSAANTGTII
-891 GSGIGSLGANAYR
+891 ASGIGTVGASAYR

-915 GVSDDAS
+915 GVSDDAA
-922 GVANTFVSNTANGGT
+922 GVVNTFVSNTASGGT

-961 ENMSPIARSN
+961 ENMSPVARSD

>member
-1 MLPLPLR
+1 
-8 QLIPYQHHKAKEK
+8 
-21 MTKLVTDKFKTHMAA
+21 MAA

-60 TDDNTPPAPTDS
+60 ADDNVPPVPTNS

-86 GKKISASDVK
+86 GKKIASDDVK

-105 SGNTYSAYSYT
+105 SGNTYPAYNYA
-116 STSQATDNFYAI
+116 STTLETDNFYAI

-141 DNNGGAAANDQP
+141 DNNGDAAANDQP

-192 APVIPDANVS
+192 APVIPNANVS

-207 GSIEAIIINNGGA
+207 GSIEAIIINSGGA

-232 ISVAGNTLIHGLQSE
+232 ISVAGNTLIHGLESSS
-247 NVTLSANTDFYKN
+247 VTLSANTDFYKN
-260 STIYIRSGTGSGQAR
+260 STLYVRSGTGAGQAR

-301 TSVFEIGPALTIKGD
+301 TSVFEIAPGLTIKGD
-316 GDDAVVIATIDTTAN
+316 GDDAVAIATIDTTAN
-331 SIATIEIVNRGS
+331 SISTVEIVNRGS

-348 DVIISSNGDNTVAAN
+348 DVIISSNGDSTVAAN

-373 HGSDVINELYASR
+373 HGSDAINELYASR
-386 AGVSVTYAN
+386 AGISVTYAN

-405 DYRSVGILKDPLF
+405 DYRSVGIIKDPLF

-440 HYVPQSSNMLLRS
+440 HYVPQSSNTLLRS
-453 YTYTLSRYQTL
+453 YSYTLSRYQTL

-477 KKISSDTKGA
+477 NKISSDAKGA

-508 IASDMI
+508 AASDMI
-514 GNNTITETVSSVSA
+514 GNNTITETVSSISA

-540 GLANGAAVSFHDLNG
+540 GLANAAAVSFHDLNG

-569 KPLNTTAF
+569 KPSNTTAF
-577 SVFVDSGLATPF
+577 SVFTDTGLATPF

-603 NGLEIKDIHLAVFTH
+603 NGLEVKDIHLAAFTH
-618 TGTNVPISGKDDA
+618 TGNNDPISGKDDA

-650 TLDVA
+650 TLAVA
-655 HTKNTTAVTLTD
+655 HTKTTTAATLTD

-677 TIEVYTSAE
+677 EIEIYTSAE

-702 NRTGDVLRLR
+702 NRAGDVLRLR

-724 KGLTSGTIAEIEAI
+724 KGLTSGIEAEIEAI

-747 LTEMAVQIVDV
+747 LTEMAVQIVDA
-758 GIGDVAKGV
+758 GTGDPGVAN
-767 SDTGFAIDQ
+767 TGFTIDQ

-782 GTAGPVQNPDD
+782 GTAGPVQT
-793 GTTYAH
+793 GTTTYAH

-837 ATFSSLNGSIFANTI
+837 AAFSSLNGSIFANTVPI
-852 PTYYIGTINT
+852 YYIGTINT

-876 IDNSANSAANTGTII
+876 FDNSANSAANTGTII
-891 GSGIGSLGANAYR
+891 ASGIGTVGASAYR

-915 GVSDDAS
+915 GVSDDAA
-922 GVANTFVSNTANGGT
+922 GVVNTFVSNTASGGT

-961 ENMSPIARSN
+961 ENMSPVARSD

>member
-1 MLPLPLR
+1 
-8 QLIPYQHHKAKEK
+8 
-21 MTKLVTDKFKTHMAA
+21 MAA
-36 QFIESVSES
+36 QFVESVSES

-86 GKKISASDVK
+86 GKKITSDDVK
-96 HMIRRVNWQ
+96 HMIRRINWQ

-207 GSIEAIIINNGGA
+207 GSIEAIIINSGGA
-220 RYNAHANGTFKE
+220 NYNAHANGTFKE
-232 ISVAGNTLIHGLQSE
+232 ISVAGNTLIHGLQSSSGAGPGPVVQSE
-247 NVTLSANTDFYKN
+247 SVPLSTTTDFYKN
-260 STIYIRSGTGSGQAR
+260 STIYIRSGTGAGQAR

-301 TSVFEIGPALTIKGD
+301 TSVFEIAPSLTIKGD
-316 GDDAVVIATIDTTAN
+316 GDDAVAIATIDTTAN
-331 SIATIEIVNRGS
+331 SISTVEIVNRGS

-348 DVIISSNGDNTVAAN
+348 DVIISSNGDSTVAAN

-386 AGVSVTYAN
+386 AGISVTYAN

-405 DYRSVGILKDPLF
+405 DYRSVGIIKDPLF

-440 HYVPQSSNMLLRS
+440 HYIPQSSNTLLRS
-453 YTYTLSRYQTL
+453 YSYTLSRYQTL

-477 KKISSDTKGA
+477 NKISSDAKGA

-508 IASDMI
+508 TASDMI

-569 KPLNTTAF
+569 KPSNTTAF
-577 SVFVDSGLATPF
+577 SVYTDTGLSTPF
-589 DNSGNTT
+589 NNSGNTT
-596 ASSGFVT
+596 ATSGFVT
-603 NGLEIKDIHLAVFTH
+603 SGQEIKDIHLAVFTH
-618 TGTNVPISGKDDA
+618 TGNNDPISGKDDA

-643 TSIAKRN
+643 TSIVKRN
-650 TLDVA
+650 GVAVA
-655 HTKNTTAVTLTD
+655 HTKTTTAATLTD

-677 TIEVYTSAE
+677 TVEVYTSAE
-686 TVTLPDY
+686 TVTLPDF
-693 IGRTTAEVS
+693 IGRTTGEVS
-702 NRTGDVLRLR
+702 NRAGDVLRLR
-712 NIRGDFATGHKI
+712 NIRGDFETGHKI
-724 KGLTSGTIAEIEAI
+724 KGLTSGIEAEIEAI

-758 GIGDVAKGV
+758 GTGDTGVAN
-767 SDTGFAIDQ
+767 TGFAIDQ

-782 GTAGPVQNPDD
+782 GTAGPVQAAD
-793 GTTYAH
+793 GSTFAH
-799 GTVFAVSN
+799 GSVFAVSN
-807 TITRFVDSVTA
+807 TITRFVDSITA

-837 ATFSSLNGSIFANTI
+837 ATFNSLNGSIFANTV
-852 PTYYIGTINT
+852 PVYYIGTINT

-876 IDNSANSAANTGTII
+876 FDNSANSAANTGTII
-891 GSGIGSLGANAYR
+891 GSGIGTVGASAYR

-915 GVSDDAS
+915 GVSDDAA
-922 GVANTFVSNTANGGT
+922 GVVNTFVSNTASGGT

-961 ENMSPIARSN
+961 ENMSPVSRSD

>member
-1 MLPLPLR
+1 
-8 QLIPYQHHKAKEK
+8 
-21 MTKLVTDKFKTHMAA
+21 MAA

-60 TDDNTPPAPTDS
+60 ADDNVPPVPTNS

-86 GKKISASDVK
+86 GKKIASDDVK

-105 SGNTYSAYSYT
+105 SGNTYPAYSYA
-116 STSQATDNFYAI
+116 STTLETDNFYAI

-192 APVIPDANVS
+192 APVIPNANVS

-207 GSIEAIIINNGGA
+207 GSIEAIIINSGGA

-232 ISVAGNTLIHGLQSE
+232 ISVAGNTLIHGLQSSS
-247 NVTLSANTDFYKN
+247 VTLSANTDFYKN
-260 STIYIRSGTGSGQAR
+260 STLYVRSGTGAGQAR

-301 TSVFEIGPALTIKGD
+301 TSVFEIAPGLTIKGD
-316 GDDAVVIATIDTTAN
+316 GDDAVAIATIDTTAN
-331 SIATIEIVNRGS
+331 SISTVEIVNRGS

-348 DVIISSNGDNTVAAN
+348 DVIISSNGDSTVAAN

-373 HGSDVINELYASR
+373 HGSDAINELYASR
-386 AGVSVTYAN
+386 AGISVTYAN

-405 DYRSVGILKDPLF
+405 DYRSVGIIKDPLF

-440 HYVPQSSNMLLRS
+440 HYVPQSSNTLLRS
-453 YTYTLSRYQTL
+453 YSYTLSRYQTL

-477 KKISSDTKGA
+477 NKISSDAKGA

-508 IASDMI
+508 AVSDMI
-514 GNNTITETVSSVSA
+514 GNNTITETVSSISA

-540 GLANGAAVSFHDLNG
+540 GLANAAAVSFHDLNG

-569 KPLNTTAF
+569 KPSNTTAF
-577 SVFVDSGLATPF
+577 SVFTDTGLATPF

-603 NGLEIKDIHLAVFTH
+603 NGLEVKDIHLASFTH
-618 TGTNVPISGKDDA
+618 TGNNDPISGKDDA

-650 TLDVA
+650 TLAVA
-655 HTKNTTAVTLTD
+655 HTKTTTAATLTD

-677 TIEVYTSAE
+677 EIEIYTSAE

-702 NRTGDVLRLR
+702 NRAGDVLRLR

-724 KGLTSGTIAEIEAI
+724 KGLTSGIEAEIEAI

-747 LTEMAVQIVDV
+747 LTEMAVQIVDA
-758 GIGDVAKGV
+758 GTGDPGVAN
-767 SDTGFAIDQ
+767 TGFTIDQ

-782 GTAGPVQNPDD
+782 GTAGPVQT
-793 GTTYAH
+793 GTTTYAH

-837 ATFSSLNGSIFANTI
+837 AAFSSLNGSIFANTVPI
-852 PTYYIGTINT
+852 YYIGTINT

-876 IDNSANSAANTGTII
+876 FDNSANSAANTGTII
-891 GSGIGSLGANAYR
+891 ASGIGTVGASAYR

-915 GVSDDAS
+915 GVSDDAA
-922 GVANTFVSNTANGGT
+922 GVVNTFVSNTASGGT

-961 ENMSPIARSN
+961 ENMSPVARSD